1 MAQRKDPHGQPSNKQ
16 RPTNTDTD
24 TNTKRTRARRHLR
37 LLPNLAPGTAAPL
50 PRVVPLLRPDQP
62 VTPAQNA
69 RLTTLAKR
77 ARQGDDAAR
86 ELLWRAFAA
95 RLEPVILRC
104 GRMAWQANWPRR
116 NDRPWDLDDLR
127 QEAWLAFADLAEQWD
142 GEGSFVP
149 FVTAYFPWRLRNAM
163 RTMAPTRRTV
173 ALAPSMEPEDAS
185 SEIDEAESAILFS
198 AILAALSPGDAMLL
212 QMRVVDELSLG
223 DIARQLGVNRRTI
236 SRRWARIMRVAR
248 EVVQESGIEYTGR
261 DPR

>member
-1 MAQRKDPHGQPSNKQ
+1 
-16 RPTNTDTD
+16 
-24 TNTKRTRARRHLR
+24 
-37 LLPNLAPGTAAPL
+37 
-50 PRVVPLLRPDQP
+50 VPLLRPDQP

-104 GRMAWQANWPRR
+104 GRMAWQAHWPRR

-173 ALAPSMEPEDAS
+173 ALAPSMEPEEAS
-185 SEIDEAESAILFS
+185 SEIDEAESAIFFS

-248 EVVQESGIEYTGR
+248 EVVRESGIEYPGR